1 MNVPP
6 VYLLTSVPIFPA
18 SVFNTHFVWL
28 IFIPLSLS
36 VCVTSAVSVP
46 PISTAVPLNFI
57 VAVGT
62 ISSLTSIFAY
72 FPLLVP
78 SYSLAYIMSPF
89 TNPVIVFSFTP
100 DASLVQLP
108 SLIPF
113 FCHSIW

>member
-6 VYLLTSVPIFPA
+6 VYLLASVPIFPA
-18 SVFNTHFVWL
+18 SVLNTHFVL
-28 IFIPLSLS
+28 FISTPLPSS
-36 VCVTSAVSVP
+36 VCVISAVSVSP
-46 PISTAVPLNFI
+46 TSTVVPLNFI
-57 VAVGT
+57 VAVGA
-62 ISSLTSIFAY
+62 ILSITSIFAY

-89 TNPVIVFSFTP
+89 TSPVIVFSFTP